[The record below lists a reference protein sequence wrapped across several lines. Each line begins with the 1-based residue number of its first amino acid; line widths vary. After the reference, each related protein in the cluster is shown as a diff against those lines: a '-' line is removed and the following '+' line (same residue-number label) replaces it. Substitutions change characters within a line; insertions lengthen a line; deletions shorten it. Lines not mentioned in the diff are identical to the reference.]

1 MPLPRTLARWN
12 KVGLNRVTKHVAP
25 WMPGFGVVAQLAGV
39 LAVATRRRS
48 MCSRPQTAIFL
59 P

>member
-12 KVGLNRVTKHVAP
+12 KVGLNRVTKRVAL
-25 WMPGFGVVAQLAGV
+25 WVPGFGVVATLADV
-39 LAVATRRRS
+39 LAVATRRWS
-48 MCSRPQTAIFL
+48 MCSRPGTAIFL